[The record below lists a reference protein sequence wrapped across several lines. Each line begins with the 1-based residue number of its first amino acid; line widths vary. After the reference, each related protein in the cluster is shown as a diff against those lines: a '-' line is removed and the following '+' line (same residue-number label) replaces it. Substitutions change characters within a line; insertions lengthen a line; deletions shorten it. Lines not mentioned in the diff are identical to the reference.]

1 MKNLLE
7 KVIQNYGKE
16 FNNLLY
22 EQFQD
27 SLKFWIFTDKE
38 KINNAYI
45 KIESILPENKKNK
58 TIDINI
64 LKKEFDNIKYC
75 KQKVVIKEEFT
86 IIKYLNPKDEF
97 YFPMM
102 IH

>member
-45 KIESILPENKKNK
+45 KIESIFFEKNNQEKTFQYKKF
-58 TIDINI
+58 
-64 LKKEFDNIKYC
+64 EY
-75 KQKVVIKEEFT
+75 QKFIF
-86 IIKYLNPKDEF
+86 
-97 YFPMM
+97 
-102 IH
+102 

>member
-75 KQKVVIKEEFT
+75 KKKVAIKEEST
-86 IIKYLNPKDEF
+86 IIN
-97 YFPMM
+97 
-102 IH
+102 I